1 MSAPPVSQATEL
13 ASRIYIE
20 LTTRV
25 TLAPAQADK
34 PKPSPEAMA
43 KMSFRLADVFLH
55 VLEERTAAPVETK
68 YEVKLSD
75 VGGN

>member
-1 MSAPPVSQATEL
+1 
-13 ASRIYIE
+13 
-20 LTTRV
+20 
-25 TLAPAQADK
+25 
-34 PKPSPEAMA
+34 MA